1 MTSDTSRLLDDLL
14 KGRRSRR
21 DLVKGAAA
29 LGLSAAAIA
38 DLVAAADARGAA
50 SAQTPATQAEGG
62 TGVESGLLRVPELNP
77 TRGGTLRTAF
87 GVTTTSYDIWQGGTP
102 HVLTHMYNGLIRQNP
117 FDGLQT
123 IIPDLAESW
132 EVSGDGLAYTFR
144 LRQGVA
150 FHDGTPFTSADVVA
164 TYSRVI
170 SPPTGV
176 ISVMKPFFRSV
187 ERVEAVDEVTVTF
200 VLREPQADLLQ
211 ALAAPFNCIYPK
223 QALDAN
229 NQDLRTVVVPG
240 TGPFVFGEYRDAERW
255 VLTKNPTYWNPEL
268 PYVDGLELIHV
279 AAWSDR
285 GTAILTGQADLSW
298 NVSRETFD
306 QGERAADVARS
317 EVPSVGCY
325 TVIMNT
331 QREPFNDPRVRR
343 AMHLA
348 ISRQN
353 LIQAFRTQETIAL
366 SRWVSHA
373 SALAMPP
380 EQIATLA
387 GYREDKSEDIATAK
401 QLLAE
406 AGHPDGISGI
416 ELLSASVP
424 PHAEIMAPAI
434 QDQLKQ
440 ALNIDAQIRV
450 TERAQLV
457 EEESSGNFDLVLD
470 TPTISIADFSAVGN
484 LYFRSGAAQNF
495 GKYANPQFDELL
507 HAVDQ
512 ELDQERRAATL
523 RQIEDVLDQDPPWL
537 LVGWTFHLPMWQ
549 TAVKGL
555 NLEVRTES
563 VWGRVDTAYLD
574 R

>member
-1 MTSDTSRLLDDLL
+1 MTNDDGGGLDELLE
-14 KGRRSRR
+14 GRRSRR
-21 DLVKGAAA
+21 DLVKAAA
-29 LGLSAAAIA
+29 VLGLSAAA
-38 DLVAAADARGAA
+38 VAEILTRAEAKAGRPAATLAGQGD
-50 SAQTPATQAEGG
+50 GG
-62 TGVESGLLRVPELNP
+62 TGAETGVLGVPNAA
-77 TRGGTLRTAF
+77 RGGTLRTAF

-132 EVSGDGLAYTFR
+132 EVAGDGLAYTFR
-144 LRQGVA
+144 LRPGVL
-150 FHDGTPFTSADVVA
+150 FHDGTPLTSADVVA
-164 TYSRVI
+164 TYARVI
-170 SPPTGV
+170 APPSGV
-176 ISVMKPFFRSV
+176 ISVMQPFFRSV
-187 ERVEAVDEVTVTF
+187 ERVDAVDAATVRF

-229 NQDLRTVVVPG
+229 NQDLRTVVAPG
-240 TGPFVFGEYRDAERW
+240 TGPFVFGEYREAERW
-255 VLTKNPTYWNPEL
+255 TMTKNPSYWNPEL

-306 QGERAADVARS
+306 QGERTEEVARS

-325 TVIMNT
+325 TVMMNT
-331 QREPFNDPRVRR
+331 QRAPFDDPRVRR

-353 LIQAFRTQETIAL
+353 LIQAFRTQESIAL

-373 SALAMPP
+373 SALAMPA
-380 EQIATLA
+380 EAIAALP
-387 GYREDKSEDIATAK
+387 GYREDKSEDIAEAK
-401 QLLAE
+401 RLLAE
-406 AGHPDGISGI
+406 AGHPDGISGL

-434 QDQLKQ
+434 QDQLRQ

-457 EEESSGNFDLVLD
+457 EEETSGNFGLVLD

-495 GKYANPQFDELL
+495 GKYSNPQFDELL
-507 HAVDQ
+507 HAADL

-523 RQIEDVLDQDPPWL
+523 RQAEDVLDQDPPWL

-549 TAVKGL
+549 AAVKGL
-555 NLEVRTES
+555 NLEARTES
-563 VWGRVDTAYLD
+563 VWGRLDTAYFEG
-574 R
+574 

>member
-1 MTSDTSRLLDDLL
+1 MVGDDDGVRGELLGGRLP
-14 KGRRSRR
+14 RR
-21 DLVKGAAA
+21 DLIKGAAA
-29 LGLSAAAIA
+29 LGLSAAAGV
-38 DLVAAADARGAA
+38 DLLTQVAAKAGRPAA
-50 SAQTPATQAEGG
+50 APPAQGDGG
-62 TGVESGLLRVPELNP
+62 TGAETGVLAVPNA

-102 HVLTHMYNGLIRQNP
+102 QVLTHMYNGLIRQNP

-144 LRQGVA
+144 LRPGVL
-150 FHDGTPFTSADVVA
+150 FHDGTPLTAADVVA

-170 SPPTGV
+170 SPPSGV
-176 ISVMKPFFRSV
+176 ISVMQPFFRSV
-187 ERVEAVDEVTVTF
+187 ERVEAVDEATVRF
-200 VLREPQADLLQ
+200 VLREAQADLLQ
-211 ALAAPFNCIYPK
+211 ALAAPFNCVYPK

-229 NQDLRTVVVPG
+229 NQDLRTVVAPG
-240 TGPFVFGEYRDAERW
+240 TGPFLFEEYREAERW
-255 VLTKNPTYWNPEL
+255 VLPKNPNYWNPEL

-306 QGERAADVARS
+306 QGERSDQVARV

-325 TVIMNT
+325 TVMMNT

-348 ISRQN
+348 ISRPN
-353 LIQAFRTQETIAL
+353 LIQAFRSQETIAL

-373 SALAMPP
+373 SPLAMPT
-380 EQIATLA
+380 EEIAALP

-406 AGHPDGISGI
+406 AGHPDGISGL

-457 EEESSGNFDLVLD
+457 EEETSGNFGLVLD

-495 GKYANPQFDELL
+495 GKYANPRFDELL
-507 HAVDQ
+507 HAADL
-512 ELDQERRAATL
+512 ELDQERRAVTL
-523 RQIEDVLDQDPPWL
+523 RQAEDVLDEDPPWL

-555 NLEVRTES
+555 NLEARTES
-563 VWGRVDTAYLD
+563 VWGRLDTAYLD

>member
-1 MTSDTSRLLDDLL
+1 MSSEIDGVFDDLL
-14 KGRRSRR
+14 DGRRSRR
-21 DLVKGAAA
+21 DLLRHAAA
-29 LGLSAAAIA
+29 LGLSAAAMAELVKQA
-38 DLVAAADARGAA
+38 DAKAGSPVAAPSVQ
-50 SAQTPATQAEGG
+50 SAGG
-62 TGVESGLLRVPELNP
+62 TGTDTGLLRVSEPNP
-77 TRGGTLRTAF
+77 PRGGTLRTAF

-102 HVLTHMYNGLIRQNP
+102 QALTHMYNGLIRLNP

-132 EVSGDGLAYTFR
+132 EVSDDGLSYTFR
-144 LRQGVA
+144 LRQGVV

-170 SPPTGV
+170 APPSGV
-176 ISVMKPFFRSV
+176 ISVMQPFFRSV
-187 ERVEAVDEVTVTF
+187 DRLEGVDDATVRF

-211 ALAAPFNCIYPK
+211 ALAAPFNCIYQK

-229 NQDLRTVVVPG
+229 NQDLRTVVAPG
-240 TGPFVFGEYRDAERW
+240 TGAFVFEEYREAERW
-255 VLTKNPTYWNPEL
+255 VLPKNPNYWNPEL

-306 QGERAADVARS
+306 QAERMDDVARS

-331 QREPFNDPRVRR
+331 EREPYNDPRVRR

-373 SALAMPP
+373 SPLAMSA
-380 EQIATLA
+380 EQIAQLP
-387 GYREDKSEDIATAK
+387 GYREDKSEDIAAAK
-401 QLLAE
+401 QLLAD
-406 AGHPDGISGI
+406 AGYPDGISGL

-434 QDQLKQ
+434 QDQLRQ
-440 ALNIDAQIRV
+440 ALNIDAQIRI

-457 EEESSGNFDLVLD
+457 EEETSGNFGLVLD
-470 TPTISIADFSAVGN
+470 TPTISIADFSAIGN

-495 GKYANPQFDELL
+495 GRYTNPQFDELL
-507 HAVDQ
+507 HSADL
-512 ELDQERRAATL
+512 ELDQERRTSTL

-555 NLEVRTES
+555 SLEERTQS
-563 VWGRVDTAYLD
+563 VWGRIDTAYLD